1 MEATFRILIGTSG
14 FSYPDWRGTV
24 YPPDLKKRKI
34 HELEF
39 LSEFFDFCEINN
51 SFYRPVSP
59 DVARKWCQYVANNK
73 EYQFTAK
80 LTEVF
85 SHAPGRDRKKS
96 SSAETIK
103 YTPQD
108 VEDAKKGFDPIANAG
123 RLGALLLQFPI
134 SFKHTEGNWDH
145 LIDVLH
151 LFRGYLLAV
160 EVRHKTW
167 SDPLVLKALESEN
180 VAFCNIDQ
188 TRLGET
194 LEGTEY
200 VTAPIAY
207 LRLHG
212 RSKDWFTA
220 KNRDERYD
228 FLYSKGS
235 LEKIKSKVQNMAVK
249 AEKTFVAANNHPKGQ
264 AAVNAVEL
272 KSLLFDKKVRAPE
285 TLVKSYPELEEFAV
299 ATQLDQMP
307 DAENVQQSGSK
318 RQKRRKSV

>member
-1 MEATFRILIGTSG
+1 MGVTSQILIGTSG

-24 YPPDLKKRKI
+24 YPPDLKKKKV
-34 HELEF
+34 HELGF
-39 LSEFFDFCEINN
+39 LSKFFDFCEINN

-59 DVARKWCQYVANNK
+59 DVAKKWCQHVANNK
-73 EYQFTAK
+73 EFQFTAK
-80 LTEVF
+80 LTEAF
-85 SHAPGRDRKKS
+85 SHAPGRDKKKS
-96 SSAETIK
+96 SSVETIR

-108 VEDAKKGFDPIANAG
+108 VEDAKKGFDPIAKAG

-134 SFKHTEGNWDH
+134 SFKYTDGNWDH
-145 LIDVLH
+145 LIDVIH
-151 LFRGYLLAV
+151 LFREYPLAV
-160 EVRHKTW
+160 EVRHKSW

-200 VTAPIAY
+200 VTAPVAY

-220 KNRDERYD
+220 KNTDERYD
-228 FLYSKGS
+228 YLYSKGS
-235 LEKIKSKVQNMAVK
+235 LEKIKNKVQNMAGK

-264 AAVNAVEL
+264 AAANAIEL
-272 KSLLFDKKVRAPE
+272 KSLLSDKKVRAPE
-285 TLVKSYPELEEFAV
+285 TLVKTYPELEEFAV
-299 ATQLDQMP
+299 TEDL
-307 DAENVQQSGSK
+307 NSITLGN
-318 RQKRRKSV
+318 